1 MNLLGILR
9 PIVFH
14 FAGGDSLFTGSL
26 LLIGAAVWSAVDL
39 RRASPPRLATLRRAI
54 GGLGVL
60 FILLSATPLFWPIAV
75 GWLAAGWLVSRRATV
90 LRTGLFTVVT
100 VGIAALEAVAVLQPL
115 PPISSGTT
123 IAVLGD
129 SLSAAES
136 PRRPN
141 WPERF
146 EELADGQNGVTNLAH
161 PGATAADAVRQ
172 ARGIPPEAGAV
183 IVFIGGNDLLAGT
196 RAAEYERGLDEVLA
210 LAAAPGRQLYL
221 VELPLIPFHGSYG
234 RAQRRLARKH
244 RAALISKR
252 VVAGVLSR
260 ADSTTDGLHL
270 SEAGSRWLAEEF
282 SRRLRPK

>member
-1 MNLLGILR
+1 MALSAILR
-9 PIVFH
+9 SATFH
-14 FAGGDSLFTGSL
+14 FASGNALFTGCGML
-26 LLIGAAVWSAVDL
+26 C
-39 RRASPPRLATLRRAI
+39 LAAI
-54 GGLGVL
+54 GLLVAPARFRSWRRLITGLGIVL
-60 FILLSATPLFWPIAV
+60 VGGSATPLSIWMPVIWASSGAFATKRPGKGRVVVFLVLTLAV
-75 GWLAAGWLVSRRATV
+75 VLMEGATIW
-90 LRTGLFTVVT
+90 RTVP
-100 VGIAALEAVAVLQPL
+100 PL
-115 PPISSGTT
+115 PVSAKV
-123 IAVLGD
+123 AVLGD
-129 SLSAAES
+129 SLSATES

-146 EELADGQNGVTNLAH
+146 EVLSGGQCAVTNLAH

-196 RAAEYERGLDEVLA
+196 RAAEYEWSLDEVLA
-210 LAAAPGRQLYL
+210 LAAAAGRQLYL
-221 VELPLIPFHGSYG
+221 VELPLIPLHGSYG

-244 RAALISKR
+244 GAALISKR